1 MCLFRYSVAASL
13 VHPDNYCITVSFAC
27 LYILHLLLSAGKA
40 LFAFHVLVSTICSCT
55 TITDATFFVSI
66 LHCSHLLLSSYSF
79 SYTSPYIF
87 TFLCSSLIYNFMTF
101 PSVTILVSS
110 HFTIF
115 PLNLSYYTFFAIIK
129 LFSLLRLLFA
139 FFLSSSIIRFS
150 LRVVFLQC
158 FLRYISFPA
167 LATSCLSSFTRFFIF
182 LTLLFSFAFFSF
194 LSGLLI
200 SSLIST
206 VLTIA
211 YTASVI
217 SGKEFLSTYISH
229 SLSSISSFVDV
240 ITLSICAWNSSLRF
254 SSSSFTS
261 ISSRDVCSF
270 SSIIS

>member
-1 MCLFRYSVAASL
+1 MTVPLFHLSLYHFVFSQQFFLYSNVTHSIISALLCLFRYSVAASL

-139 FFLSSSIIRFS
+139 FFFELFHYSFFLARCFSPMFSS
-150 LRVVFLQC
+150 V
-158 FLRYISFPA
+158 Y
-167 LATSCLSSFTRFFIF
+167 
-182 LTLLFSFAFFSF
+182 
-194 LSGLLI
+194 LI
-200 SSLIST
+200 S
-206 VLTIA
+206 
-211 YTASVI
+211 
-217 SGKEFLSTYISH
+217 
-229 SLSSISSFVDV
+229 
-240 ITLSICAWNSSLRF
+240 
-254 SSSSFTS
+254 
-261 ISSRDVCSF
+261 CSCY
-270 SSIIS
+270 